1 MRKMLRIVM
10 HVVVCL
16 VVVNVIMIFLS
27 QNANGAPPV
36 PVENVWN
43 KSGLED
49 FGDCKTCEILNSLN
63 PTWVYANDEEHIMLC
78 FEGKDHAVSNQK
90 CIVFPHKIHLNL
102 PPE

>member
-1 MRKMLRIVM
+1 MRKILKCIM

-36 PVENVWN
+36 PMENTWN
-43 KSGLED
+43 QSGLED
-49 FGDCKTCEILNSLN
+49 FSDCETCEILNRLN

-78 FEGKDHAVSNQK
+78 FEGGDNVVSNQK
-90 CIVFPHKIHLNL
+90 CIVFPHKVRLNF

>member
-1 MRKMLRIVM
+1 MRKILKCIM

-36 PVENVWN
+36 PMENAWN
-43 KSGLED
+43 QSGLED
-49 FGDCKTCEILNSLN
+49 FSDCETCEILNRLN

-78 FEGKDHAVSNQK
+78 FEGGDNVVSNQK
-90 CIVFPHKIHLNL
+90 CIVFPHKVRLNF